1 MNFYTRTLWK
11 QINSQNEYERVRANE
26 QWERNSEAYSA
37 YIKSLN
43 NPVLTKFNNILN
55 RYQGFHDYIVDSVL
69 YNKESQKIMM
79 VMHLNRRKTRLL
91 FRGVEAIE
99 TNCGDICRALNG
111 ETFGYFEL
119 ELLHGNKISISI
131 AFDFEKVGY
140 SKVEY
145 PTSLLYYFKGK
156 LLIKNIQNLY

>member
-1 MNFYTRTLWK
+1 MNYYTRTLWK
-11 QINSQNEYERVRANE
+11 QINSQDEYERARANE
-26 QWERNSEAYSA
+26 QWEKNSEAYSA
-37 YIKSLN
+37 YIQSLN

-91 FRGVEAIE
+91 FRGVEAVE

-131 AFDFEKVGY
+131 AFDFEKEVRIIADDLWCSGR
-140 SKVEY
+140 V
-145 PTSLLYYFKGK
+145 LF
-156 LLIKNIQNLY
+156 